1 MWEVGDRVYVGWPD
15 HQRGPVPYEVVE
27 VDQSGP
33 VMRVRVQDSSGRQGG
48 FLVILG
54 VPDDKLEVLAEE
66 ATRRLGFQVTAPD
79 LRCSLDGKTL
89 RSFDYEWWPT
99 PEYKERPRMI
109 VETLARVV
117 EEMGGS
123 DEETSPEEP

>member
-15 HQRGPVPYEVVE
+15 HQRGPAPYEVVE
-27 VDQSGP
+27 VDRSGP
-33 VMRVRVQDSSGRQGG
+33 VVRVRVQDGSGRQGG

-54 VPDDKLEVLAEE
+54 VPDDMLEVLAEE

-99 PEYKERPRMI
+99 PEYKDRPKMI
-109 VETLARVV
+109 VETLAKIV
-117 EEMGGS
+117 EEMGSG
-123 DEETSPEEP
+123 DEESE

>member
-15 HQRGPVPYEVVE
+15 HQRRPAPYEVVE

-33 VMRVRVQDSSGRQGG
+33 VVRVRVQDSSGRQGG

-99 PEYKERPRMI
+99 PEYKDRPRKI
-109 VETLARVV
+109 VETLARVL

-123 DEETSPEEP
+123 DEEPSPKEP

>member
-15 HQRGPVPYEVVE
+15 HQRGPAPYEVVE
-27 VDQSGP
+27 VDRSGP
-33 VMRVRVQDSSGRQGG
+33 VVRVRVQDGSGRQGG

-99 PEYKERPRMI
+99 PEYKDRPKMI
-109 VETLARVV
+109 VETLAKIV
-117 EEMGGS
+117 EEMGSG
-123 DEETSPEEP
+123 DEESE

>member
-15 HQRGPVPYEVVE
+15 HQRKPMPYEVIE
-27 VDQSGP
+27 VDRSGP
-33 VMRVRVQDSSGRQGG
+33 VVRVRVQDGSGRQGG

-54 VPDDKLEVLAEE
+54 FPDDKLDFLAEE

-79 LRCSLDGKTL
+79 LRCSLDGKVL

-99 PEYKERPRMI
+99 PEYRERPKII
-109 VETLARVV
+109 VEALAKVA
-117 EEMGGS
+117 
-123 DEETSPEEP
+123 EETQNRGEGPEQP